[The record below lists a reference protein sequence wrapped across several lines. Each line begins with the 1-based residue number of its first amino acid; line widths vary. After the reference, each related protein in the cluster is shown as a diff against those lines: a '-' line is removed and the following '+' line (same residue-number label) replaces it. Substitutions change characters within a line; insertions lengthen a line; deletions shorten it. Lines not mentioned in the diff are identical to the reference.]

1 MKSLLVITNVL
12 YLYIW
17 RNGLPEFLSAALLS
31 IDDVIAWSHSSVVQT
46 ENLFCAIM
54 LKVNEKV
61 HEIIYEKIH

>member
-1 MKSLLVITNVL
+1 MYCIV
-12 YLYIW
+12 YIW
-17 RNGLPEFLSAALLS
+17 RSGLPEFLSTVLL
-31 IDDVIAWSHSSVVQT
+31 IDDVIALSHSSVVQT